1 MHRRTLTLE
10 LGITSVI
17 VGIVFACAPVP
28 KEMETEKV
36 SIVKPDDQ
44 GIQRATIIMD
54 SYFYRPKELSVQ
66 AGKPVELT
74 LRNAATFLTHTFHL
88 EDSAAGHHVH
98 AEAKAGESQTVRFT
112 PKEQGRFVFYCDKKF
127 LFFKSHR
134 ERGQEGHLDV
144 R

>member
-1 MHRRTLTLE
+1 
-10 LGITSVI
+10 
-17 VGIVFACAPVP
+17 
-28 KEMETEKV
+28 METEKV